1 MSRGSIVTK
10 AFTTI
15 GYIFK
20 DIDDHKN
27 EYMAMEFVGKDYT
40 RKRKLSISQVLMS
53 LFSFGSASLHNE
65 YNRLFIHHKIDTSLC
80 AFVRARDKI
89 SLRGIK
95 PILQKLNKKMFYD
108 KTFKGYRLLAIDGS
122 KVSIYPNKKDDEI
135 DKRKSK
141 SDGKSSSLIHVSA
154 LFDVLNKVFIDCRVN
169 KESEADEKR
178 DATAFVKDN
187 INDKNIFVCDRG
199 YEGYNLFYNIM
210 KTNQRFV
217 IRIKDINSS
226 TSISQRVKKTVKD
239 LSEEFDET
247 ITLTLTRKS
256 SAFTNGS
263 PIHVVLTSKQKD
275 YDFFKNNNQNDYDMT
290 LRIVRFKL
298 EDTKEKDSYECLV
311 TNLSKEEMSVSDL
324 KEIYRLRWGLETGF
338 MHLKYAIG
346 LNRFH
351 AKKLNEITKE
361 VWMRLIIYNL
371 DSLIITQIA
380 ESKKN
385 KESKKKKYDQ
395 IICFSQAAY
404 IIRDAYRTKIEKDL
418 EIKIAAMVI
427 PVKPDR
433 HFDRNV
439 RPHSYQAF
447 CYRYS

>member
-1 MSRGSIVTK
+1 MSRGSAVSR
-10 AFTTI
+10 AFTVI
-15 GYIFK
+15 DHIFK

-40 RKRKLSISQVLMS
+40 RNRKLSMSSVLKS
-53 LFSFGSASLHNE
+53 LFSFGCSSLHDE
-65 YNRLFIHHKIDTSLC
+65 YNRLHVHHKIDTSLC

-95 PILQKLNKKMFYD
+95 LILQKLNKKMSYD

-135 DKRKSK
+135 EKRKSK
-141 SDGKSSSLIHVSA
+141 GDGKPSSLIHVSA

-169 KESEADEKR
+169 KESEADELR
-178 DATAFVKDN
+178 DATQFIKDN

-199 YEGYNLFYNIM
+199 YGGYNLFYNIM
-210 KTNQRFV
+210 KTDQHFV

-226 TSISQRVKKTVKD
+226 TSISHRIKKIIKD
-239 LSEEFDET
+239 LNEEFDET
-247 ITLTLTRKS
+247 VTLTFSRKAS
-256 SAFTNGS
+256 TS
-263 PIHVVLTSKQKD
+263 PDVVVLSDKRRE
-275 YDFFKNNNQNDYDMT
+275 YDFFNDSKQGDIKMT
-290 LRIVRFKL
+290 LRFVRFRL
-298 EDTKEKDSYECLV
+298 EDAKEEDSYECLV
-311 TNLSKEEMSVSDL
+311 TNLSEEEMSVSDL
-324 KEIYRLRWGLETGF
+324 KEIYRLRWGIETGF

-351 AKKLNEITKE
+351 AKKLSEITKE
-361 VWMRLIIYNL
+361 VWMRLINYNL
-371 DSLIITQIA
+371 DSLIIMQIA
-380 ESKKN
+380 ESKRN
-385 KESKKKKYDQ
+385 RESKKKKYSYT
-395 IICFSQAAY
+395 ICFSQAAY
-404 IIRDAYRTKIEKDL
+404 IIRDAYKTKVEDDL
-418 EIKIAAMVI
+418 EKNIAAMVI

-439 RPHSYQAF
+439 RPHSYQTF

>member
-95 PILQKLNKKMFYD
+95 PILQKLNKKMSYD

-247 ITLTLTRKS
+247 ITLTLTRKC

-324 KEIYRLRWGLETGF
+324 KEIYRLRWGGV
-338 MHLKYAIG
+338 G
-346 LNRFH
+346 NGFH
-351 AKKLNEITKE
+351 A
-361 VWMRLIIYNL
+361 
-371 DSLIITQIA
+371 S
-380 ESKKN
+380 
-385 KESKKKKYDQ
+385 
-395 IICFSQAAY
+395 
-404 IIRDAYRTKIEKDL
+404 
-418 EIKIAAMVI
+418 
-427 PVKPDR
+427 
-433 HFDRNV
+433 
-439 RPHSYQAF
+439 
-447 CYRYS
+447 